1 VNRLLYSILFY
12 LATPLL
18 VIRLIWRSLQSPA
31 YLGRW
36 SERFACYGKQSSTKT
51 TLVFH
56 AVSVGEVHAAVIL
69 IELLLE
75 KHPALNILVTTL
87 TPTGS
92 GRVIELLG
100 GRVSHVYLPYD
111 YPGAVNRFLNHFNPE
126 MLVIMETELWPN
138 LVNACHQRAVKVILA
153 NARLSEKSRRSY
165 EKVSSLTSSML
176 QQLEKVTA
184 QSMKDSE
191 RLQSLGLPPEKVL
204 VTGSMKFDM
213 VINPDQA
220 KQARLDKNALSGRPV
235 LVAASTRTADGVV
248 EDELVLSAFSALLTI
263 RPDLLLVLVPRH
275 PERFN
280 EVYDLVNRMGFS
292 VVRQSS
298 NKKPVA
304 NNQVLLGDSL
314 GEMHYYLSLAD
325 ITFVGGSLVP
335 TGCQNIIEPA
345 ALGLPVVTGPSLYNF
360 QSVSEDLLAA
370 KGMRVIQDAEELAKV
385 LGRLFADQEER
396 EEMGRAARHV
406 VEVNQGATTRNL
418 ELISNL
424 IDLQGAQVIH
434 PY

>member
-1 VNRLLYSILFY
+1 
-12 LATPLL
+12 
-18 VIRLIWRSLQSPA
+18 
-31 YLGRW
+31 
-36 SERFACYGKQSSTKT
+36 
-51 TLVFH
+51 
-56 AVSVGEVHAAVIL
+56 
-69 IELLLE
+69 
-75 KHPALNILVTTL
+75 
-87 TPTGS
+87 
-92 GRVIELLG
+92 
-100 GRVSHVYLPYD
+100 VYLPYD

-248 EDELVLSAFSALLTI
+248 EDELVLSAFSALLAI
-263 RPDLLLVLVPRH
+263 QPDLLLVLVPRH

-280 EVYDLVNRMGFS
+280 EVYDLVNRVGFS
-292 VVRQSS
+292 VVRRSS
-298 NKKPVA
+298 NKKPTA
-304 NNQVLLGDSL
+304 TNQVLLGDSL

>member
-1 VNRLLYSILFY
+1 MNRLLYSILFY
-12 LATPLL
+12 LATPLFVL
-18 VIRLIWRSLQSPA
+18 RLIWRSFQSPA

-36 SERFACYGKQSSTKT
+36 SERFAFYGQQSSVKT
-51 TLVFH
+51 ALVFH

-69 IELLLE
+69 VEQLLE

-92 GRVIELLG
+92 GRVVELLG

-126 MLVIMETELWPN
+126 MLVIMETEMWPN

-153 NARLSEKSRRSY
+153 NARLSEKSTRSY
-165 EKVSSLTSSML
+165 KKVSSLTSSML

-213 VINPDQA
+213 VINLDQV
-220 KQARLDKNALSGRPV
+220 KQGKLDKNALSGRPV
-235 LVAASTRTADGVV
+235 LVAASTRAADGVV

-263 RPDLLLVLVPRH
+263 QPDLLLVLVPRH

-370 KGMRVIQDAEELAKV
+370 KGMRVIQGAEELAKV

-396 EEMGRAARHV
+396 EEMGQAARHV
-406 VEVNQGATTRNL
+406 VEVNQGATIRNL

-424 IDLQGAQVIH
+424 IDL
-434 PY
+434 